1 MPELTE
7 PIESINKQLERLF
20 GVDTVTGAVMW
31 RVVWSETQMEKR
43 LMYTTDEGLQLLSP
57 EVRLV
62 PKYRQ
67 WIQER
72 FVLERLVVVPDVN
85 ANELPT
91 QKLSYEPM
99 WVFETQRGIYL
110 PPRFDAC
117 KVVVDTIY
125 SHMGRSNLAKY
136 KDPDSTQENALENHK
151 VKIDKLVVDMFGNE
165 TEVGDALAYG
175 EGVGYTGPSK
185 IKES

>member
-7 PIESINKQLERLF
+7 SIDSINKQLERLF

-31 RVVWSETQMEKR
+31 RVVWSENQMEKR

-67 WIQER
+67 WIHER
-72 FVLERLVVVPDVN
+72 YVLERLVVVPDVN

-99 WVFETQRGIYL
+99 WVFETQLGRYL
-110 PPRFDAC
+110 PPRLDAC
-117 KVVVDTIY
+117 KIVVDTVY
-125 SHMGRSNLAKY
+125 SAMGKSNLAKY
-136 KDPDSTQENALENHK
+136 KDPDSKQEEALENHK
-151 VKIDKLVVDMFGNE
+151 VKIDKLVGDMFGNE
-165 TEVGDALAYG
+165 TEVGDALAH
-175 EGVGYTGPSK
+175 
-185 IKES
+185 KEAIVVPRNYEKN